1 MYSILYIY
9 TCTHVLRLQDC
20 DWFLFVNLSALAS
33 FRGKKDKR
41 RERSRD
47 RKDRSTS
54 RKRSRKD
61 EDMMKSKAKPMK
73 VIKLTLPP

>member
-1 MYSILYIY
+1 MSVIICLLV
-9 TCTHVLRLQDC
+9 CHC
-20 DWFLFVNLSALAS
+20 FFFVDDSFGLAF

-47 RKDRSTS
+47 RKERSTS

-61 EDMMKSKAKPMK
+61 EDRIKSKAKPLK
-73 VIKLTLPP
+73 VVTLELPF

>member
-1 MYSILYIY
+1 M
-9 TCTHVLRLQDC
+9 
-20 DWFLFVNLSALAS
+20 AS

-47 RKDRSTS
+47 RKERSTS

-61 EDMMKSKAKPMK
+61 EDRIKNKAKPMK
-73 VIKLTLPP
+73 VIKAHTSGSLTKYFVLILADVETTDQSQMKLSHY